1 VTPTLGLLTVL
12 YIGLSPL
19 KWAPG
24 AAALVGLSLG
34 YLFDLV
40 SGAPR
45 GVHAFVFLVM
55 ALFARALASRLAVR
69 GVVLKA
75 AAAFVASLL
84 SAVLIVVVRA
94 QVSPETGYGGL
105 RQAPLEALLTA
116 AFGPL
121 CSGCWVVSMA
131 VSIPRSCASGCRA
144 DGRAPRPRPAAPLIS
159 WISSLMDIAGQDAEL
174 PEIRHRA
181 RYLSALITL
190 VFWVWRRGSSTFRS
204 SRATASTA

>member
-1 VTPTLGLLTVL
+1 MRSVATLIVGLLLLLLQSTVMEFAPVHLVTPTLGLLTVL

-24 AAALVGLSLG
+24 SAALVGLSLG

-55 ALFARALASRLAVR
+55 ALFARVLASRLAVR

-75 AAAFVASLL
+75 AAAFVASLVCAL
-84 SAVLIVVVRA
+84 LIVVVRA

-105 RQAPLEALLTA
+105 RLAPLEALLTA
-116 AFGPL
+116 AFGPPVL
-121 CSGCWVVSMA
+121 WLLG
-131 VSIPRSCASGCRA
+131 RL
-144 DGRAPRPRPAAPLIS
+144 DGRLDPALLRVGLS
-159 WISSLMDIAGQDAEL
+159 
-174 PEIRHRA
+174 RRRA
-181 RYLSALITL
+181 RAL
-190 VFWVWRRGSSTFRS
+190 GSGLPPR
-204 SRATASTA
+204 